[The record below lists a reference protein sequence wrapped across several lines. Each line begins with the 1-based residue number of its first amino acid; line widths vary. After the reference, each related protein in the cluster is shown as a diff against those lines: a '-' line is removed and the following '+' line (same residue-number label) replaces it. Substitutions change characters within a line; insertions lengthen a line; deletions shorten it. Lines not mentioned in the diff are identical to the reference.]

1 VSATLPLA
9 TEEFVL
15 TDNQFDAGLDRAII
29 DPHLETTVDVVAHAL
44 HAGSIQL
51 IDVREQEEW
60 NEERIPGSRLIP
72 MSEFAE
78 RVCELDP
85 AVPIVTVCRVGARSL
100 FVAEALQEAGLPE
113 VKSLAGGLNAW
124 IAAGQPLEY

>member
-1 VSATLPLA
+1 V
-9 TEEFVL
+9 
-15 TDNQFDAGLDRAII
+15 TDNVSDAGSNRPDI
-29 DPHLETTVDVVAHAL
+29 DPILETTVDALLVAL
-44 HAGSIQL
+44 DTSSIQL

-60 NEERIPGSRLIP
+60 NEERIAGSRLIP

-85 AVPIVTVCRVGARSL
+85 AVPVVTVCRVGARSL
-100 FVAEALQEAGLPE
+100 FVAEALQEAGFPE

-124 IAAGQPLEY
+124 IAAGQPVEY